1 MMRADAETFYESVL
15 LQQNTVNDGLQVRG
29 SQLNAVGRQAATGRV
44 GNSTYGAFGTGAR
57 ALPVTA
63 FHLA

>member
-15 LQQNTVNDGLQVRG
+15 LQQNTVNDGLRVRG
-29 SQLNAVGRQAATGRV
+29 SQLVGRQAATGRV
-44 GNSTYGAFGTGAR
+44 GNSTYGAFGTGGR